1 MEELADIITHLNELR
16 TRILWSLLFLVIG
29 IIIGWFIFPFL
40 YEYISAPVLK
50 AVAAKHGEIIS
61 TTTTGPLFTMMNVA
75 LIAGVAISLPFI
87 LWQLWLFIRPG
98 LHPHEQRAMGPFVP
112 AIGVL
117 FLFGI
122 LLAYYM
128 LPVTVSFLLSFYP
141 SDVKPLIDYQHALE
155 MPIKFMLSFGLAF
168 QLPIIM
174 FGLVKLRIISAEWLL
189 KQWRFAIVIISII
202 AAIVTPTPDPFNMSL
217 VMIPLIILYFITA
230 LFARR
235 IGGVEK

>member
-1 MEELADIITHLNELR
+1 MEEKADIITHLNELR
-16 TRILWSLLFLVIG
+16 TRVLWSLLFLVVG
-29 IIIGWFIFPFL
+29 VIIGWFLFPFL
-40 YEYISAPVLK
+40 YQYISAPVLK
-50 AVAAKHGEIIS
+50 AVAASHGEIIS
-61 TTTTGPLFTMMNVA
+61 TTTTGPLFTRMNVSA
-75 LIAGVAISLPFI
+75 IAGIAMSLPFI
-87 LWQLWLFIRPG
+87 LWQLWLFILPG
-98 LHPHEQRAMGPFVP
+98 LQLPERKAVEPLVP

-141 SDVKPLIDYQHALE
+141 PNVKPLIDYQHALE

-174 FGLVKLRIISAEWLL
+174 LGLVKLRIISAEWLFQ
-189 KQWRFAIVIISII
+189 QWRIAIVIISVI
-202 AAIVTPTPDPFNMSL
+202 AAVVTPTPDPFNMSL

-235 IGGVEK
+235 LGGVEK